1 MIYNKIIFTFLLCFV
16 FCIPLMAQ
24 ETMNLQQLIDFAQKN
39 NTQSIRTQNQF
50 SQSSANYKRNIG
62 NLLPTINGNASHN
75 YNYGRTI
82 DPTTNQFINQRT
94 QTNFF
99 SLNTDV
105 LLFNGLQQINQL
117 RQAKW
122 AENATYHN
130 VQKMKDDIALTIAN
144 YYLQI
149 LMLGEREKQLQ
160 NQVNLSKQQQ
170 ERTKILVES
179 GAAATS
185 RQLET
190 DAQLANDEVLLLDI
204 QNQLINAYL
213 QLKQYMNYDV
223 EKELKI
229 VEIDIKELNYD
240 YQRAELDK
248 ALADQY
254 KQNPRVKAAEDFLQ
268 SDKLGLKAAKG
279 NISPKI
285 YANASLRSGYSSAA
299 KGLDGFS
306 LQGTQ
311 QIGYLSTDQ
320 TPVLAPN
327 VVPNFVSTPFGT
339 QLDNNFGRT
348 LGFTLSI
355 PIFNN
360 FQNNYAIQLA
370 KISVQNSELTLRD
383 AQIQV
388 KHDMV
393 QAYENMKMAQKKFQ
407 AANAKLKAQEALF
420 KQSEL
425 SYNQGLLSY
434 YDWNTIKSN
443 LNNAQSEVLQAKY
456 QHVFQTK
463 VFEYYLGKGV
473 KIEE

>member
-1 MIYNKIIFTFLLCFV
+1 MIYKKKIFTLFALV
-16 FCIPLMAQ
+16 FISVSALAQ
-24 ETMNLQQLIDFAQKN
+24 EQMSLPQLIDFAQKN
-39 NTQSIRTQNQF
+39 NTQSIRTNNQF

-82 DPTTNQFINQRT
+82 DPTTNQFIEQRT

-105 LLFNGLQQINQL
+105 LLFNGLQQINSV

-122 AENATYHN
+122 AERSAYHT
-130 VQKMKDDIALTIAN
+130 VQRMKDDIALTVAN
-144 YYLQI
+144 FYLQI
-149 LMLGEREKQLQ
+149 LMLGEREKQLKE
-160 NQVNLSKQQQ
+160 QVSISKQQH

-179 GAAATS
+179 GAAAPS
-185 RQLET
+185 RQLEVE
-190 DAQLANDEVLLLDI
+190 AQLASDEVLLLDV
-204 QNQLINAYL
+204 QNQTINAYL

-240 YQRAELDK
+240 YQRTDLDK
-248 ALADQY
+248 ALNEQY
-254 KQNPRVKAAEDFLQ
+254 KQNPRVMAAEDFLQ
-268 SDKLGLKAAKG
+268 SDKFGLKAAKG

-285 YANASLRSGYSSAA
+285 YGNASLRSGYSSAA
-299 KGLDGFS
+299 KDLDGFT

-327 VVPNFVSTPFGT
+327 AIPRFVSTPFGT
-339 QLDNNFGRT
+339 QLDNNFGQT
-348 LGFTLSI
+348 LGFTLAI

-370 KISVQNSELTLRD
+370 KINVQNAELTLRD
-383 AQIQV
+383 AQVQV
-388 KHDMV
+388 KNDMV
-393 QAYENMKMAQKKFQ
+393 QAYENMKIAQKKFQ

-420 KQSEL
+420 KISEL
-425 SYNQGLLSY
+425 SYSQGLLSY
-434 YDWNTIKSN
+434 FDWNTIKSN

-473 KIEE
+473 QIGE